1 MQLLYQKNDVF
12 VVAYATNLHYNN
24 IKWSDNMDGLTIFKN
39 INLME
44 IECMLKCFEARK
56 IVFKKE
62 RTIVSNVMNTKM
74 IGVILS
80 GSANMI
86 RYDYNGNRT
95 IIEKLEEDSVFGE
108 VFSYLGSDI
117 SVVATSDC
125 EVLFIDY
132 NHLVNRCKK
141 NCPHHAK
148 LTDNVLQLL
157 SKKIIDLNGRLE
169 VLSKRSI
176 RDKLLSYF
184 DLLIKRK
191 GTRTFTLPFNY
202 TELADY
208 LSVDRSAMMR
218 EIKNLKDEGFI
229 TTNGR
234 KISLNY

>member
-1 MQLLYQKNDVF
+1 MYVACATILIYNLLGDF
-12 VVAYATNLHYNN
+12 
-24 IKWSDNMDGLTIFKN
+24 MDELTIFEG
-39 INLME
+39 IDTSS
-44 IECMLKCFEARK
+44 IEAIIKCFNAKRMY
-56 IVFKKE
+56 FKKD
-62 RTIVSNVMNTKM
+62 RTIISNVLKVRQV
-74 IGVILS
+74 GVILS

-95 IIEKLEEDSVFGE
+95 IIEKLEHDSVFGE

-117 SVVATSDC
+117 SVLATSDC

-132 NHLVNRCKK
+132 DCIINRCSK

-157 SKKIIDLNGRLE
+157 SKKIIDLNSRLE

-176 RDKLLSYF
+176 RDKLLGYF
-184 DLLIKRK
+184 NLLTKDKVNRSFSI
-191 GTRTFTLPFNY
+191 PFSY

-218 EIKNLKDEGFI
+218 EIKNLRDEGYI
-229 TTNGR
+229 KTTGR
-234 KISLNY
+234 KITLNY

>member
-1 MQLLYQKNDVF
+1 MEK
-12 VVAYATNLHYNN
+12 
-24 IKWSDNMDGLTIFKN
+24 LTVFKN
-39 INLME
+39 IDPLS
-44 IECMLKCFEARK
+44 IECMLKCFDAKK
-56 IVFKKE
+56 ILYKKD
-62 RTIVSNVMNTKM
+62 RTIISNVLNTNM

-80 GSANMI
+80 GNANMI

-117 SVVATSDC
+117 SVIATTDC
-125 EVLFIDY
+125 EVLFFDY
-132 NHLVNRCKK
+132 SHLVHRCRK
-141 NCPHHAK
+141 NCSHHAI

-184 DLLIKRK
+184 ALLVKRK
-191 GTRTFTLPFNY
+191 GNRTFTLPFNY

-229 TTNGR
+229 TTSGR
-234 KISLNY
+234 KIVLNY

>member
-1 MQLLYQKNDVF
+1 ME
-12 VVAYATNLHYNN
+12 H
-24 IKWSDNMDGLTIFKN
+24 LTIFKN
-39 INLME
+39 ISSMD
-44 IECMLKCFEARK
+44 IECMLKCFGARK
-56 IVFKKE
+56 LVYKKD
-62 RTIVSNVMNTKM
+62 RTIISNIINTKM
-74 IGVILS
+74 IGIILS
-80 GSANMI
+80 GNANMV

-95 IIEKLEEDSVFGE
+95 IVEKLEEDSVFGE
-108 VFSYLGSDI
+108 VFSYLGNDI
-117 SVVATSDC
+117 SVIATTDC

-132 NHLVNRCKK
+132 DHIINRCKK
-141 NCPHHAK
+141 NCVHHAL

-184 DLLIKRK
+184 DLLVKRK
-191 GTRTFTLPFNY
+191 GSRNFTLPFNY

>member
-1 MQLLYQKNDVF
+1 M
-12 VVAYATNLHYNN
+12 NN
-24 IKWSDNMDGLTIFKN
+24 LTIFKN
-39 INLME
+39 ITSMD
-44 IECMLKCFEARK
+44 IECMLKCFDAKK
-56 IVFKKE
+56 IVFKKD
-62 RTIVSNVMNTKM
+62 RTIISNVLNTKM

-108 VFSYLGSDI
+108 VFSYLGTDI

-132 NHLVNRCKK
+132 SHIVNRCKK

-184 DLLIKRK
+184 DLLVKRK
-191 GTRTFTLPFNY
+191 GSKIFTLPFNY

>member
-1 MQLLYQKNDVF
+1 
-12 VVAYATNLHYNN
+12 
-24 IKWSDNMDGLTIFKN
+24 MDDLSIFKN
-39 INLME
+39 ISYNE
-44 IECMLKCFEARK
+44 IDCMLKCFDAKR
-56 IVFKKE
+56 ILFKKD
-62 RTIVSNVMNTKM
+62 RTIISNVINTKM
-74 IGVILS
+74 IGIVLK

-95 IIEKLEEDSVFGE
+95 IIEKLEVDGVFGE
-108 VFSYLGSDI
+108 VFSYLGNDI
-117 SVVATSDC
+117 SVVAISEC

-141 NCPHHAK
+141 NCPYHAM
-148 LTDNVLQLL
+148 LTNNVLQLL

-184 DLLIKRK
+184 DLLVKRK
-191 GTRTFTLPFNY
+191 GSRNFTLPFNY

-229 TTNGR
+229 VTNGR